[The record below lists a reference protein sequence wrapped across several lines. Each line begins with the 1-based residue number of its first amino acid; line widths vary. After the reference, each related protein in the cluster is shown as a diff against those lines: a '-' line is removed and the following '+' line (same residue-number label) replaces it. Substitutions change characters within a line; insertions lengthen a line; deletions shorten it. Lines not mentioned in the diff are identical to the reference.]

1 MESNFANATAGT
13 TDQANPRLST
23 LLPQYLRYAECEWG
37 LSCQTARSYH
47 YGLRLIMRIVGDL
60 PVSSIRKEHLVY
72 VKAKVAAQGAGPA
85 HIKRIVNS
93 LKSLLKFCR
102 AADIPAL
109 DPRELKAPR
118 IPKREVV
125 FLNAAEVEEFV
136 SAIPF
141 EQEAKWLCF
150 RALVEV
156 LLGSGMRISEALSLK
171 RSSVNFHSGEAR
183 IIGKGNKTRTV
194 FFTARALHWL
204 SRFLDQRTDETD
216 AMFTL
221 SNGQPFGYSVV
232 SKWFRGIQARAKL
245 GKQVTAHILRH
256 TVATTLLF
264 NGCPI
269 GHIKEVLG
277 HSYLQTT
284 CMYYLGTDKV
294 AAKEAQLRYLDYG
307 SISP

>member
-1 MESNFANATAGT
+1 MESKFATAAGET

-37 LSCQTARSYH
+37 LTRQTVRAYH
-47 YGLRLIMRIVGDL
+47 YGLRVIMRMVGDL
-60 PVSSIRKEHLVY
+60 PVASLRKEHLVY
-72 VKAKVAAQGAGPA
+72 VKAKVAARGVGPA

-102 AADIPAL
+102 DAGIPAL
-109 DPRELKAPR
+109 DRRELKAPR

-125 FLNAAEVEEFV
+125 FLTAAEVEEFV

-141 EQEAKWLCF
+141 EQGAKWLCF

-171 RSSVNFHSGEAR
+171 RSSVDFQSREAR
-183 IIGKGNKTRTV
+183 IKGKGNKTRTI
-194 FFTARALHWL
+194 FFTARALYWL
-204 SRFLDQRTDETD
+204 SRFLDQRTDEAD

-232 SKWFRGIQARAKL
+232 SKWFRAIQARAGLRK
-245 GKQVTAHILRH
+245 KVTAHILRH

-284 CMYYLGTDKV
+284 CTFYLGTDKQ
-294 AAKEAQLRYLDYG
+294 AAKRAHLKYLEYC
-307 SISP
+307 